1 VDNRI
6 PGAKS
11 LRCIDLRRHKLF
23 NTTIPVL
30 QLQLKGKNRSESEL
44 PQDATPW
51 ADDHKN
57 KIGTS
62 PIPSQSINLRAMG
75 FSTETCVLKPRET
88 PVSSPESCA
97 SDANDRKNYN
107 QAAASITRKI
117 RQAAASITRKIRTIQ
132 LPQPIMKF
140 GCSMDECDWYLDCL
154 PLAGHKVLC
163 INPSARTVL
172 FDVGMCQLETIPCFN
187 VPKRSL
193 LPCWIP
199 LPSSADA
206 DGNGSFYIFESSPY
220 QEELQGDNGAK
231 QQLSNQFVA
240 FVYHRESKSWQRQL
254 LPPPPFVDDPK
265 HYEHYRHP
273 DITSYAVVE
282 RGGSHVIVLSVD
294 GAGGPGTYCLDTVT
308 HTWSYVGDWVLPFIG
323 KVEYVPELK
332 LWFGI
337 CTEGRQLGAADL
349 STMDSQPQIVGTWKE
364 LEAPGH
370 WREAKPP
377 QLVNLGSGRFCIT
390 RFFRALLNP
399 RSSVN
404 PKVFCVS
411 GYDAVEDFTVLTG
424 IDVVPCVHD
433 AHETSSD
440 TFSGGNVSKGKV
452 ELQMI
457 KHNSRRHMSD
467 GSDGNIEVV
476 F

>member
-1 VDNRI
+1 
-6 PGAKS
+6 
-11 LRCIDLRRHKLF
+11 
-23 NTTIPVL
+23 
-30 QLQLKGKNRSESEL
+30 
-44 PQDATPW
+44 
-51 ADDHKN
+51 
-57 KIGTS
+57 
-62 PIPSQSINLRAMG
+62 MG

-88 PVSSPESCA
+88 LVSSPESSA

-107 QAAASITRKI
+107 QAAASKPRKI
-117 RQAAASITRKIRTIQ
+117 RAIQ
-132 LPQPIMKF
+132 LPQAIMNF
-140 GCSMDECDWYLDCL
+140 GCSMDESSNWYLDCL

-163 INPSARTVL
+163 VDPSAGTVL

-187 VPKRSL
+187 VRKRWP
-193 LPCWIP
+193 LPCSVP

-206 DGNGSFYIFESSPY
+206 AAAAGNGSFYIFESSPY
-220 QEELQGDNGAK
+220 QETLQGDDGAR
-231 QQLSNQFVA
+231 QQLSHQFVA
-240 FVYHRESKSWQRQL
+240 FVYHSQSKSWQRQL
-254 LPPPPFVDDPK
+254 LPPPPFVYDPK

-282 RGGSHVIVLSVD
+282 RGGSHAIFLSVD
-294 GAGGPGTYCLDTVT
+294 GAGTYCLDTVT
-308 HTWSYVGDWVLPFIG
+308 HTWSYVGDWVLPFEG

-349 STMDSQPQIVGTWKE
+349 STVDSQPQIVGTWKE

-370 WREAKPP
+370 WRETKPP

-390 RFFRALLNP
+390 RFFCALLNP

-404 PKVFCVS
+404 PMVLA

-433 AHETSSD
+433 AHGTAND
-440 TFSGGNVSKGKV
+440 TIGGGNGSKGKV

-467 GSDGNIEVV
+467 GSDGNIEAV